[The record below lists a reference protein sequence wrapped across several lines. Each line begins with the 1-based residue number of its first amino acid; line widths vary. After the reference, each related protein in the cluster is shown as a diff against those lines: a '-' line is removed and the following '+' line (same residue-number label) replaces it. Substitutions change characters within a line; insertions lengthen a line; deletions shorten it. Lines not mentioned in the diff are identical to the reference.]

1 MSAPNNYQGNGGSTP
16 PQQYPGN
23 DAPMQ
28 YSQPPYPQ
36 QSQQP
41 YPPQQPQYATPYP
54 NGPRPMPPQS
64 NGPWTGGSAP
74 ADAPWYKRGFFWVIV
89 AIAVALVGVLI
100 WLIVVV
106 TGPKDADAEQPE
118 QSQTQSQQDDR
129 TTTGKQQGTNNSDK
143 TDGTIT
149 EDNDAFECDANGYC
163 RMKNFGKTGVPELD
177 EPTNDS
183 SRTDTSDTTAG
194 NDHASND
201 SFDTLEEK
209 MTQAI
214 DSGDAGIYTAYMD
227 GIYEQLGVSKADR
240 RVLEDLGERLIED
253 LIKLSTERDRDVRDD
268 INNDFDMTQDRID
281 EILDKY

>member
-100 WLIVVV
+100 WLIIVV

-177 EPTNDS
+177 EPTDDS
-183 SRTDTSDTTAG
+183 AD
-194 NDHASND
+194 SNAATPD
-201 SFDTLEEK
+201 SNNALTEYEK
-209 MTQAI
+209 EFAEKLGQTIKTENPDILTEFLQQQ
-214 DSGDAGIYTAYMD
+214 
-227 GIYEQLGVSKADR
+227 YEQGGVSEMDR
-240 RVLEDLGERLIED
+240 ISLEYSDRCIAND
-253 LIKLSTERDRDVRDD
+253 FIKLKTEINEGTRKILNDD
-268 INNDFDMTQDRID
+268 IDQQQELRN
-281 EILDKY
+281 EILEKY